1 MDKEDDSGK
10 FSATPQFLVLDK
22 NFKGAGGR
30 FSYAKDL
37 DKNSSIQAYADLMAG
52 KPAGQD
58 TFIKPNKVGFEYR
71 KSFAKGGKVASASS
85 RADGIAQRGKTKGR
99 FV

>member
-1 MDKEDDSGK
+1 MDEKDDTGK
-10 FSATPQFLVLDK
+10 FSATPQFLALDK

-52 KPAGQD
+52 KPSGQD
-58 TFIKPNKVGFEYR
+58 AFVKPNKVGLVYNKR
-71 KSFAKGGKVASASS
+71 FAKGGNVASASK
-85 RADGIAQRGKTKGR
+85 RADGIAQRGKTKGK

>member
-1 MDKEDDSGK
+1 MEKEDDSGK
-10 FSATPQFLVLDK
+10 FSANPQFLALDK

-30 FSYAKDL
+30 LAYTKDL

-52 KPAGQD
+52 KPSGQNA
-58 TFIKPNKVGFEYR
+58 FIKPQKLGLEYR
-71 KSFAKGGKVASASS
+71 KSFTKGGKVASASK

-99 FV
+99 FI